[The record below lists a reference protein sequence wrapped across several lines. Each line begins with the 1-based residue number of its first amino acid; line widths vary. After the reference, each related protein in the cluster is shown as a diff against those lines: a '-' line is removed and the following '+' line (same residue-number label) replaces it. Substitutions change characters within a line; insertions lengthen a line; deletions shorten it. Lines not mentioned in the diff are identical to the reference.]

1 MKKYTIGLI
10 TGALLAIS
18 AMMFIG
24 AQNKNLGEITVD
36 KITLRKEDKGG
47 KRMCIIQGDGL
58 IVIDE
63 TAITSIFSG
72 KVLTHNADGK
82 MVAYIGTSEGGSGFL
97 ETYNKH
103 GVKTGYFGT
112 DNNNDGVAGLFDRY
126 GDEGWSAEGKQ

>member
-24 AQNKNLGEITVD
+24 AQNKNLGEITVE
-36 KITLRKEDKGG
+36 KITLRKEGG
-47 KRMCIIQGDGL
+47 KKMCVIQGDGL

>member
-10 TGALLAIS
+10 TGALLGIS
-18 AMMFIG
+18 AMMFMG
-24 AQNKNLGEITVD
+24 AQNKNLGEITVE
-36 KITLRKEDKGG
+36 KITLRKEAG
-47 KRMCIIQGDGL
+47 KKMCVIQGDGL